1 MQDSDD
7 RKTRGSPALREV
19 CEPEWLDWYRL
30 TPQERWRE
38 SSRLMELYL
47 AFGGSLDHD
56 TDDEIVE
63 PAPPDSDSV
72 DQRHVIQTDRADSS
86 GRSGGSTD

>member
-1 MQDSDD
+1 MDHADD
-7 RKTRGSPALREV
+7 VEEHISPALRET
-19 CEPEWLDWYRL
+19 CEPEWLEWYSM

-38 SSRLMELYL
+38 SSRLMNLYL

-63 PAPPDSDSV
+63 PDPPES
-72 DQRHVIQTDRADSS
+72 
-86 GRSGGSTD
+86 